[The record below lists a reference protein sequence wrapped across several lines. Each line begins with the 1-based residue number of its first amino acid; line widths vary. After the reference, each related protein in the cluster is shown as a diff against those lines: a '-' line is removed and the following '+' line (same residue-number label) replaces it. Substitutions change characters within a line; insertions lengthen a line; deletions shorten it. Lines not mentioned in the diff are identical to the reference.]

1 MTGALPDTTLTDRVA
16 FVTGAARG
24 MGATHALTL
33 ASRGADVLIA
43 DLDGGELATV
53 AKQIHE
59 DTGRRVETM
68 ELDVTARGAGEHV
81 LAHATEK
88 FGRLDIVVH
97 NAGIMHDWK
106 GIAETPVEKLQP
118 YLDVNVLGPYAITR
132 ALLPL
137 LRRSRAGRVVFI
149 SSQWGQLP
157 DGHSYG
163 YMVSKAA
170 QLGLMKALAVEFI
183 PHQIL
188 VNAVAPGAVLTRM
201 VPDEVYEAELA
212 AVPLGRI
219 ADPAEISATV
229 AFLASDSAA
238 FITGQ
243 TLAVN
248 GGALIPSS

>member
-1 MTGALPDTTLTDRVA
+1 VSALPDTSLTDRVA

-43 DLDGGELATV
+43 DLDSAELDAT
-53 AKQIHE
+53 AKQIRE
-59 DTGRRVETM
+59 DTGRRVDTTV
-68 ELDVTARGAGEHV
+68 LDVTTPDAGEQV
-81 LAHATEK
+81 RDRAEQV

-106 GIAETPVEKLQP
+106 GIVETPVEKLQP
-118 YLDVNVLGPYAITR
+118 YLDVNVAGPYAITR
-132 ALLPL
+132 TLLPL
-137 LRRSRAGRVVFI
+137 LQASPAGRVIFI

-170 QLGLMKALAVEFI
+170 QLGLMKALAKELI
-183 PHQIL
+183 PHKIL
-188 VNAVAPGAVLTRM
+188 VNAIAPGAVLTRM
-201 VPDEVYEAELA
+201 VPDDVYEAELA

>member
-1 MTGALPDTTLTDRVA
+1 MSTLPEVGLDGRVA

-24 MGATHALTL
+24 MGATHAVTL
-33 ASRGADVLIA
+33 GCRGADVLIA
-43 DLDGGELATV
+43 DLDATELHGV
-53 AKQIHE
+53 AKQIRE
-59 DTGRRVETM
+59 DTGRTVETM
-68 ELDVTARGAGEHV
+68 QLDVTAPDAGERV
-81 LAHATEK
+81 REHAERV

-106 GIAETPVEKLQP
+106 GIADTPAPRLQP
-118 YLDVNVLGPYAITR
+118 YFDVNVLGPYAITR
-132 ALLPL
+132 ELLPL
-137 LRRSRAGRVVFI
+137 LRRSAAGRVIFI

-170 QLGLMKALAVEFI
+170 QLGLMKALAAELI
-183 PHQIL
+183 PHKIL
-188 VNAVAPGAVLTRM
+188 VNAVAPGAVHTRM
-201 VPDEVYEAELA
+201 VPDDVYEAELA

-219 ADPAEISATV
+219 ADPAEISAAV
-229 AFLASDSAA
+229 AFLASDGAA

-248 GGALIPSS
+248 GGALIPSA

>member
-1 MTGALPDTTLTDRVA
+1 MTGLPDITLDDRVA

-43 DLDGGELATV
+43 DLDVAELRTV
-53 AKQIHE
+53 EKQIRQE
-59 DTGRRVETM
+59 TGRRVELM
-68 ELDVTARGAGEHV
+68 QLDVTAAGAGAQVRARAEQ
-81 LAHATEK
+81 T

-106 GIAETPVEKLQP
+106 GIDDTAGSRLQP
-118 YLDVNVLGPYAITR
+118 YLDVNVIGPYEMTR
-132 ALLPL
+132 ELLPL
-137 LRRSRAGRVVFI
+137 LRRSPAGRVIFI
-149 SSQWGQLP
+149 SSQWGQRP

-170 QLGLMKALAVEFI
+170 QLGLMKTLAAELV
-183 PHQIL
+183 PDRIL

-201 VPDEVYEAELA
+201 VPDDVYEAELA

-248 GGALIPSS
+248 GGALIPSA